1 MQCGSIAT
9 KAEIAQRKREL
20 LQTGGVTRDR
30 ENEVFKYHRS
40 EG

>member
-9 KAEIAQRKREL
+9 KAEAAQRKREP

-40 EG
+40 ER